1 MVKREKVAVFFF
13 ALTLISALSLWI
25 TSGVMVRFEN
35 GAKVNVEV
43 VKEPLEITTGLM
55 FRDKLGKDK
64 GMLFS
69 YGYDDRHTIWMKN
82 MKFSIDILWIDSTNR
97 VVHVAGNV
105 EPCVKEPCPVYI
117 PSADS
122 RYVLEV
128 NANFAEENEIIPG
141 HEVVIYQPS
150 LF

>member
-1 MVKREKVAVFFF
+1 MVKREKAAVFFF
-13 ALTLISALSLWI
+13 AFTLISALSLWI

-55 FRDKLGKDK
+55 FRDKLGTDK

-82 MKFSIDILWIDSTNR
+82 MKFPIDILWIDSNNR
-97 VVHVAGNV
+97 VVHVAENV

-128 NANFAEENEIIPG
+128 NANFAEVNEIIPG
-141 HEVVIYQPS
+141 QEVVIYQSS